1 MRIDAK
7 ETDPSR
13 EPGVEVRLRPVPT
26 SALGPLARAASW
38 VAARATHGDPPGVL
52 TTLARHRRLFRYWL
66 PFASSLLRAT
76 ALPRADVE
84 LVILR
89 TAHNSAS
96 WYEWAQHVA
105 LARAAGLD
113 NAAIVQVTE
122 GPEADGW
129 TERQRALLRATDELH
144 ERRVVTDRTW
154 QLLAAELDDNE
165 LVELCF
171 VVGHYEMVAM
181 ALNSLGVD
189 ADESA
194 IEALDPTAAAT
205 ADALRLSLAQ
215 RRR

>member
-1 MRIDAK
+1 
-7 ETDPSR
+7 
-13 EPGVEVRLRPVPT
+13 
-26 SALGPLARAASW
+26 
-38 VAARATHGDPPGVL
+38 VL

-89 TAHNSAS
+89 TARNSAS

-113 NAAIVQVTE
+113 AAAIGRVTE

-129 TERQRALLRATDELH
+129 TERQGALLRATDELH

-165 LVELCF
+165 LVEVCF

-194 IEALDPTAAAT
+194 LEALDPTAAAT
-205 ADALRLSLAQ
+205 AGALRHSLAQ